1 MASATPTQ
9 SEPSSQLREIPF
21 IQLNMH
27 RAHAASAVLQGRLA
41 SNPSICMLTE
51 PCTAFDKVTQVPQ
64 NHTCVP
70 NTTLP
75 ERPRAALFIPRDI
88 GLVHLE
94 QLSNSDCAVAL
105 ISTSNHKVLLASIYL
120 DYNGPVV
127 PDWLTRLI
135 QYIDEHRLTSILAFD
150 CNAHSQLFGP
160 DTNERGKI
168 FEEFILNNNL
178 HVENRGET
186 PTYHAFRRGQNIDSC
201 IDVTL
206 SKGHIPVQN
215 WRVHEL
221 SFNGS
226 DHHTITWHVPLEI
239 RDRPL
244 IRPWLKADWKVFTA
258 HIRDYDFHIPE
269 TLTTR
274 KVDKLLCRWYKVIGE
289 GLDKACPLRKAKLS
303 PAELDWYGRDQRYL
317 KNRAKRKY
325 LFHKGSTCPKRRKAY
340 IRAKR
345 AYGKSCKRARNQ
357 SWRIFVEKTPNESNM
372 AVLFKIAQRRD
383 KRNINTLLKTDG
395 SLTNPGAETIRKLTD
410 THFPAAQE
418 GTTPFQHDNDIK
430 YDTADILEDHDWID
444 VDLIR
449 KAMKQFKPYKA
460 AGPDGLKPIIFK
472 YLPTNAL
479 EVISCIY
486 KACITFQHTPK
497 LWRETKV
504 IFLPKPGKDSYDI
517 PKAYRPISLSNFL
530 LKTLERLV
538 T

>member
-1 MASATPTQ
+1 MASETSSQAG
-9 SEPSSQLREIPF
+9 PSQQLREIPF

-27 RAHAASAVLQGRLA
+27 RAHAASAVLHGKLA

-51 PCTAFDKVTQVPQ
+51 PCTAYDKVSQIPQ
-64 NHTCVP
+64 NHQCVP
-70 NTTLP
+70 SMTLP
-75 ERPRAALFIPRDI
+75 ERPRAALFVPRDI
-88 GLVHLE
+88 NLVHLE

-105 ISTSNHKVLLASIYL
+105 VNTADHKLLLASIYL

-135 QYIDEHRLTSILAFD
+135 RYIDVHKLPSILAFD

-178 HVENRGET
+178 HVENRGDT
-186 PTYHAFRRGQNIDSC
+186 PTYHAFRRGQNIDTF

-206 SKGHIPVQN
+206 SKGLVPLQN

-226 DHHTITWHVPLEI
+226 DHHTITWQVPLSLGV
-239 RDRPL
+239 RPL
-244 IRPWLKADWKVFTA
+244 IRPWLKADWKVFTE

-274 KVDKLLCRWYKVIGE
+274 KIDKLLCRWYKVIGE
-289 GLDKACPLRKAKLS
+289 GLDKACPLRQAKLS

-325 LFHKGSTCPKRRKAY
+325 LFHKGSACPKRRKAY
-340 IRAKR
+340 LRAKK
-345 AYGKSCKRARNQ
+345 AYGRSCKRAKNQ
-357 SWRIFVEKTPNESNM
+357 SWRLFVEKTPNESNM

-383 KRNINTLLKTDG
+383 KRNINTLLNADG
-395 SLTNPGAETIRKLTD
+395 SLTNPGAETIKKLTD

-418 GTTPFQHDNDIK
+418 GTTPFQHDNSISAN
-430 YDTADILEDHDWID
+430 TADILNDHDWID

-449 KAMKQFKPYKA
+449 KAMKQFKPHKA
-460 AGPDGLKPIIFK
+460 AGPDGLKPIVLK

-486 KACITFQHTPK
+486 KACITFQYTPK
-497 LWRETKV
+497 MWRETKV
-504 IFLPKPGKDSYDI
+504 IFLPKPGKDTYDI
-517 PKAYRPISLSNFL
+517 PKSYRPISLSNFL